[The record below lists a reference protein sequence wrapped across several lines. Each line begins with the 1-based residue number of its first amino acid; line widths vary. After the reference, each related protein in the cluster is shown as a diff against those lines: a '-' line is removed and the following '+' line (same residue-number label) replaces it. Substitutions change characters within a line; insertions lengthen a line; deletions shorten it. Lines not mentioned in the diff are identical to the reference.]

1 MSNALQR
8 LQDLE
13 PSTQEFRDAVLA
25 GLDQAQKSLPCKFF
39 YDAEGSRLF
48 DRICELPEYY
58 PTRTEL
64 KLLADRAGEIARLIG
79 PHARLVEF
87 GSGAGVKIRLLLDAL
102 DRPTAYVPVDI
113 SRDHLMMATA
123 DLARDFPSLQIAPIC
138 ADYTKPF
145 ALPAPAGVHPETTV
159 GFFPGSTIGN
169 FTPAEARGFL
179 SRARKLLG
187 PGSAMLIGVD
197 LRKDES
203 ILVPAYDD
211 AAGVTAA
218 FNLNLLVRINRE
230 LDGDFALEQFAHEAR
245 WNAELGRIEMHL
257 VSRSAQEVRIGRH
270 RFGFAA
276 GETIHTENSHKYTL
290 DQFRALAIEAGYR
303 PRAAWTD
310 EAGLF
315 SVHMLDAGQPIPASP
330 PILENQAHCPR
341 VVP

>member
-25 GLDQAQKSLPCKFF
+25 GLGEAQKTLPCKFF
-39 YDAEGSRLF
+39 YDAEGSHLF
-48 DRICELPEYY
+48 DQICELPEYY

-64 KLLADRAGEIARLIG
+64 KLLADKAGEIAELIG
-79 PHARLVEF
+79 RRARLVEF
-87 GSGAGVKIRLLLDAL
+87 GSGAGVKIRLLLNAL
-102 DRPTAYVPVDI
+102 DRPAAYVPVDI
-113 SRDHLMMATA
+113 SREHLMMAAA
-123 DLARDFPSLQIAPIC
+123 DLARDFPALQIAPIC

-145 ALPAPAGVHPETTV
+145 ALPASAGPRSETTV

-187 PGSAMLIGVD
+187 PGSSMVVGVD
-197 LRKDES
+197 LRKDAK

-230 LDGDFALEQFAHEAR
+230 LDGTFDLEQFAHEAR
-245 WNAELGRIEMHL
+245 WNDADGRIEMHL
-257 VSRSAQEVRIGRH
+257 VSRRGQDVRIGAACFSFR
-270 RFGFAA
+270 A

-290 DQFRALAIEAGYR
+290 DQFRSLAIEAGYT

-310 EAGLF
+310 AAGLF
-315 SVHMLDAGQPIPASP
+315 SVHMLDA
-330 PILENQAHCPR
+330 
-341 VVP
+341 

>member
-25 GLDQAQKSLPCKFF
+25 GLGDAQKTLPCKFF

-48 DRICELPEYY
+48 DQICELPEYY

-64 KLLADRAGEIARLIG
+64 KLLADTADEIAELIG
-79 PHARLVEF
+79 RRARLVEF
-87 GSGAGVKIRLLLDAL
+87 GSGAGVKIRLLLEAL
-102 DRPTAYVPVDI
+102 DRPAAYVPVDI
-113 SRDHLMMATA
+113 SREHLMMAAA
-123 DLARDFPSLQIAPIC
+123 DLARDFPALQIAPIC

-145 ALPAPAGVHPETTV
+145 ALPASAGVPPETTV

-187 PGSAMLIGVD
+187 PGSSMVVGVD
-197 LRKDES
+197 LRKDTK

-230 LDGDFALEQFAHEAR
+230 LDGGFDLEQFAHEAR
-245 WNAELGRIEMHL
+245 WNDAAGRIEMHL
-257 VSRSAQEVRIGRH
+257 VSRRDQQVRIGAA
-270 RFGFAA
+270 RFSFRA

-290 DQFRALAIEAGYR
+290 DQFRALAVEAGYK

-310 EAGLF
+310 AAGLF
-315 SVHMLDAGQPIPASP
+315 SVHMLDA
-330 PILENQAHCPR
+330 
-341 VVP
+341 

>member
-1 MSNALQR
+1 MSTALQR

-25 GLDQAQKSLPCKFF
+25 GLSGIPKTLPCKFF

-48 DRICELPEYY
+48 DQICELPEYY

-64 KLLADRAGEIARLIG
+64 KLLADKSAEIAGLIG
-79 PHARLVEF
+79 RRARLVEF
-87 GSGAGVKIRLLLDAL
+87 GSGAGVKIRLLLNAL
-102 DRPTAYVPVDI
+102 DRPAAYVPVDI
-113 SRDHLMMATA
+113 SRDHLMMAAA
-123 DLARDFPSLQIAPIC
+123 DLARDFPALQIAPIC

-145 ALPAPAGVHPETTV
+145 ALPAPASLHPEITV

-179 SRARKLLG
+179 ARARRLLG
-187 PGSAMLIGVD
+187 PGSAMVVGVD
-197 LRKDES
+197 LRKDAA

-230 LDGDFALEQFAHEAR
+230 LDGTFDLEQFTHEAR
-245 WNAELGRIEMHL
+245 WNDAEGRIEMHL
-257 VSRSAQEVRIGRH
+257 VSRRDQEVRVGSA
-270 RFGFAA
+270 RFAFRA

-290 DQFRALAIEAGYR
+290 DQFRALAVEAGYR

-310 EAGLF
+310 AAGLF
-315 SVHMLDAGQPIPASP
+315 SVHMLDA
-330 PILENQAHCPR
+330 
-341 VVP
+341 

>member
-25 GLDQAQKSLPCKFF
+25 GLGETQKTLPCKFF
-39 YDAEGSRLF
+39 YNAEGSRLF
-48 DRICELPEYY
+48 DQICELPEYY

-64 KLLADRAGEIARLIG
+64 KLLADEAGEIAQLIG
-79 PHARLVEF
+79 PRARLVEF
-87 GSGAGVKIRLLLDAL
+87 GSGAGVKIRLLLNAL
-102 DRPTAYVPVDI
+102 DRPAAYVPVDI
-113 SRDHLMMATA
+113 SREHLMMAAA
-123 DLARDFPSLQIAPIC
+123 DLARDFPALQIAPIC

-145 ALPAPAGVHPETTV
+145 ALPASAGSRPQTTV

-169 FTPAEARGFL
+169 FTPVEARGFL
-179 SRARKLLG
+179 TRARKLLG
-187 PGSAMLIGVD
+187 PGSSMVVGVD
-197 LRKDES
+197 LRKDAN

-230 LDGDFALEQFAHEAR
+230 LDGDFQLEQFAHEAR
-245 WNAELGRIEMHL
+245 WNETDGRIEMHL
-257 VSRSAQEVRIGRH
+257 VSRRDQEARIGTA
-270 RFGFAA
+270 RFGFRA

-290 DQFRALAIEAGYR
+290 DGFRALATEAGYT

-310 EAGLF
+310 AAGLF
-315 SVHMLDAGQPIPASP
+315 SVHMLDA
-330 PILENQAHCPR
+330 
-341 VVP
+341 